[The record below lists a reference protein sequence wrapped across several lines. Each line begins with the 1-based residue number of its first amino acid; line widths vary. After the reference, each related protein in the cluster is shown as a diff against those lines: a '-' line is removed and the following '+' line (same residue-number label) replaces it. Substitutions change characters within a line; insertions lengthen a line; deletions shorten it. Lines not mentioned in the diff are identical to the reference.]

1 MQGMTSH
8 PTPFD
13 RFLRRARRV
22 RACETLSEADFL
34 LQRAAD
40 EFQDRLAA
48 TNRHFETVLDIGA
61 HKGLLASQLAP
72 TLGQPPISMDVTIP
86 MVEAAPAPRFVGDEE
101 FLPIASES
109 LDLVVSALTLHWVN
123 DLPGT
128 LLQIRKA
135 LKPDGLFLGALF
147 GGATL
152 HELREAMLQAEA
164 ETSGGVSPRVAPFA
178 DLKDIGH
185 LMQRAGFALPVTDA
199 DIVTVR
205 YDTVFHLFR
214 DLKAMGE
221 TSILNDRRRVP
232 ATRKL
237 LQRTAEIY
245 QNRFADKDGRLPA
258 TFEIL
263 YATGWAPHESQQKP
277 IRPGTA
283 KMSLAAALKDQED
296 KKGR

>member
-1 MQGMTSH
+1 
-8 PTPFD
+8 
-13 RFLRRARRV
+13 
-22 RACETLSEADFL
+22 
-34 LQRAAD
+34 
-40 EFQDRLAA
+40 
-48 TNRHFETVLDIGA
+48 
-61 HKGLLASQLAP
+61 
-72 TLGQPPISMDVTIP
+72 
-86 MVEAAPAPRFVGDEE
+86 
-101 FLPIASES
+101 
-109 LDLVVSALTLHWVN
+109 VSALKLHWVN

-152 HELREAMLQAEA
+152 HELRDAMLQAEA

>member
-1 MQGMTSH
+1 M
-8 PTPFD
+8 
-13 RFLRRARRV
+13 
-22 RACETLSEADFL
+22 
-34 LQRAAD
+34 
-40 EFQDRLAA
+40 
-48 TNRHFETVLDIGA
+48 
-61 HKGLLASQLAP
+61 
-72 TLGQPPISMDVTIP
+72 
-86 MVEAAPAPRFVGDEE
+86 
-101 FLPIASES
+101 
-109 LDLVVSALTLHWVN
+109 
-123 DLPGT
+123 
-128 LLQIRKA
+128 
-135 LKPDGLFLGALF
+135 
-147 GGATL
+147 
-152 HELREAMLQAEA
+152 
-164 ETSGGVSPRVAPFA
+164 
-178 DLKDIGH
+178 
-185 LMQRAGFALPVTDA
+185 
-199 DIVTVR
+199 R

-296 KKGR
+296 EKGR